1 MKRIITIIKL
11 KEPRA
16 IHYTV
21 CSWPAP
27 LHAHTAWLSISAG
40 RALDGGVPEHPHKE
54 VLWQKGTWKQC
65 SRFITSGLQCADL
78 RQEPGMRT

>member
-27 LHAHTAWLSISAG
+27 LHARTAWLTISAG
-40 RALDGGVPEHPHKE
+40 RALGGGVPEHPDEE
-54 VLWQKGTWKQC
+54 VLWQKGTWK
-65 SRFITSGLQCADL
+65 
-78 RQEPGMRT
+78 